1 MSVPAGGV
9 ARDLGPNSRARFA
22 EALRGSRTVF
32 WNGPLGLA
40 EDPRFSAGTEEVL
53 RALGTIAGYHVAAGG
68 DSARVAEALGV
79 SSSFQFIST
88 GGGAALEFVQGLEL
102 PGLAVLPDA

>member
-1 MSVPAGGV
+1 V
-9 ARDLGPNSRARFA
+9 ARDLGPASRAAFA
-22 EALRGSRTVF
+22 AGLEGSRTVF

-40 EDPRFSAGTEEVL
+40 EDPRFAAGTAEVL
-53 RALGTIAGYHVAAGG
+53 GRLGTVPGYHVAAGG
-68 DSARVAEALGV
+68 DSARVAEELGV
-79 SSSFQFIST
+79 LGAFSFIST